1 MTAGALFPAWAFD
14 CPRICKTVFTRDEDP
29 MRKTPGVF
37 TIRSS
42 VEDTLAARRLSCVN
56 ATTETGTDWRRS
68 SVRRAVTT
76 MSSKQ
81 EFKGACFTSTV
92 DGSRLDAAAAV
103 CAADCDGQAIN
114 AIPAIDKTESP
125 G

>member
-1 MTAGALFPAWAFD
+1 
-14 CPRICKTVFTRDEDP
+14 

-56 ATTETGTDWRRS
+56 ATTKTGTDWRRS

-76 MSSKQ
+76 MSSKP

-92 DGSRLDAAAAV
+92 DGSRLAAAAAF
-103 CAADCDGQAIN
+103 CAAPCAGKAIT
-114 AIPAIDKTESP
+114 ALAATDTTDQIVFLPPHQPAK
-125 G
+125 GRVG

>member
-1 MTAGALFPAWAFD
+1 
-14 CPRICKTVFTRDEDP
+14 

-76 MSSKQ
+76 MSSKP

-92 DGSRLDAAAAV
+92 DGSRLAAAAAF
-103 CAADCDGQAIN
+103 CAARSEEHTSELQSLMRLTYADFCL
-114 AIPAIDKTESP
+114 K
-125 G
+125 